1 MFSRQVSIRNVT
13 LETKE
18 QKPHRFISL
27 GCCRKK
33 QVSSLW
39 AGLDNYIILNHVQG
53 FNLFGH
59 CLLLVI
65 FVLSLVL
72 IVALMYWMVS

>member
-1 MFSRQVSIRNVT
+1 MLQE
-13 LETKE
+13 ETG
-18 QKPHRFISL
+18 IILL
-27 GCCRKK
+27 GRLG
-33 QVSSLW
+33 S
-39 AGLDNYIILNHVQG
+39 DNYIILNHVQG